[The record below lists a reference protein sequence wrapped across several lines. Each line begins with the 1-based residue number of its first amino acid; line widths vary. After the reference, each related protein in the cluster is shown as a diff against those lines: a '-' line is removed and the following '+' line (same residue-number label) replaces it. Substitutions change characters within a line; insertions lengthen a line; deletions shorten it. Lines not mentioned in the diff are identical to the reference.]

1 MIVRIHA
8 VELFEDNPVIDDY
21 FFKLERPIK
30 RDELLTIL
38 KDGLK
43 RQYYVEE
50 LGYDGDEVCNNAIF
64 FGRELG
70 YIDPDYLAKH
80 SITQIV
86 IPRIDVDWDNG
97 NYLGGTL

>member
-38 KDGLK
+38 KEGLK
-43 RQYYVEE
+43 QQYHVKT
-50 LGYDGDEVCNNAIF
+50 LGYETELVNDTVF

-70 YIDPDYLAKH
+70 YIDPDFLAKH
-80 SITQIV
+80 GITQIV